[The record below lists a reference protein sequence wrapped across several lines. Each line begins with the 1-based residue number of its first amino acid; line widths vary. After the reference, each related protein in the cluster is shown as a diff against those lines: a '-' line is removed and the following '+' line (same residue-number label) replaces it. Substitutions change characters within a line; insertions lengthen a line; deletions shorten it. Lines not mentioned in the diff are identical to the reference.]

1 MFRQGTLNQLGSFTI
16 QKCYCF
22 TSDIVTEAVK
32 PSVEISGRVYVSG
45 GNIVDMNVGDNLTA
59 IVTTPVNIN
68 CSARG
73 IPKPSM
79 RWHMNGQQLGKGG
92 NYKTDNNG
100 ALVIRGIQNPG
111 EFKCI
116 AENFLGQA
124 GASSFISLLGLCIL
138 RKTCPSAFRIHERQT
153 DVMKTV
159 CTKISLE
166 FERSPR
172 KNTHFSLQENKHEP
186 RGLSS

>member
-1 MFRQGTLNQLGSFTI
+1 M
-16 QKCYCF
+16 
-22 TSDIVTEAVK
+22 
-32 PSVEISGRVYVSG
+32 YVSG

-73 IPKPSM
+73 IPRPSM
-79 RWHMNGQQLGKGG
+79 RWQMNGQQLGNGG

-124 GASSFISLLGLCIL
+124 GASSFISLLGLCYIQPL
-138 RKTCPSAFRIHERQT
+138 FVTDELLAWLFQPVINELHRKITINQRVPF
-153 DVMKTV
+153 
-159 CTKISLE
+159 L
-166 FERSPR
+166 
-172 KNTHFSLQENKHEP
+172 
-186 RGLSS
+186 